1 MSEINFLI
9 VLYKKTLAE
18 SETVA
23 SIVAWPDAVKKRITR
38 VIVWNNS
45 PTSLSDGEKSEF
57 QESLKNTEVV
67 YSEDGINHPLSQV
80 YNSVV
85 GMLPDHGLLVL
96 WDHDSRIP
104 ETFLPALI
112 QAETAHPDVALFLP
126 KIFYN
131 EQLVSPAKQYYF
143 YGKYLKSVASGLFKS
158 RFATAINSGMA
169 IRCSYLAARH
179 PIYNEEIKFYGTDN
193 DFMYKYSRD
202 NEYFFVLDTEIKH
215 TLNFYEQDDLESTV
229 RRYRDIKN
237 GMLRQMASIN
247 PAIYLLSV
255 LYMILYT
262 LKLCFRFKT
271 TRFFR
276 S

>member
-23 SIVAWPDAVKKRITR
+23 SIVAWPDAVKSRIAR
-38 VIVWNNS
+38 AIVWNNS
-45 PTSLSDGEKSEF
+45 PTLLSDEEKNGF
-57 QESLKNTEVV
+57 RESLKNTEVIF
-67 YSEDGINHPLSQV
+67 SEDGINHPLSQV

-104 ETFLPALI
+104 EAFVPTLL
-112 QAETAHPDVALFLP
+112 QAEAAHPGIDLFLP

-131 EQLVSPAKQYYF
+131 EQLVSPARQYYF
-143 YGKYLKSVASGLFKS
+143 YGKYMKSAAPGPFRS

-169 IRCSYLAARH
+169 IRCSYLAAHH
-179 PIYNEEIKFYGTDN
+179 PVYNEEIKFYGTDN
-193 DFMYKYSRD
+193 DFMYKYSRN
-202 NEYFFVLDTEIKH
+202 NEYFCILDTEIKH
-215 TLNFYEQDDLESTV
+215 TLNFYEQADIESTV

-237 GMLRQMASIN
+237 GMLKQMASIN
-247 PAIYLLSV
+247 PVVYMLSL
-255 LYMILYT
+255 LYMFLYT